1 MIREI
6 RVLVLVGTDVLIF
19 FKDVLEVVKSILEMG
34 RTSKQFM
41 RGP

>member
-6 RVLVLVGTDVLIF
+6 RVLVLVGICILIF
-19 FKDVLEVVKSILEMG
+19 FKDVLEVVKSILEIG
-34 RTSKQFM
+34 RTSNQFM